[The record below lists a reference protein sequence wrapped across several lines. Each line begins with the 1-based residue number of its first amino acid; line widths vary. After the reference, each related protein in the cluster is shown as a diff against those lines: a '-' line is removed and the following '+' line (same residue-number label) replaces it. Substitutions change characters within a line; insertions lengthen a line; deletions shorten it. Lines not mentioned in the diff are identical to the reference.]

1 VASQHDP
8 DDPQSAEARW
18 RTLVEQ
24 IPAIT
29 YIADFDVRGTLRWVS
44 PQIEQLLGYA
54 PENFVRDQ
62 DLWYRLVHPDDFKRL
77 RIEEERTFNAAEDFD
92 IEYRMIARDGRVVWV
107 REQDRIV
114 RDAAG
119 RPLLT
124 QGVLLDVTS
133 QRMTE
138 DALREE
144 RDRARR
150 FLDVAG
156 TIVVLVDAQERI
168 ALVNRAGCELL
179 GYAEGELLGRNAF
192 DTLTPE
198 AARED
203 ARTAHRRIMREGTEP
218 SSGAEYAVL
227 TRDGRARTMMW
238 RNTLLRGEDGN
249 PTGMLSSGLDVTERL
264 EAEQQ
269 IAYLAYHDS
278 LTGLPNRALLA
289 EHLDLALARA
299 RRSSGSVALLYLD
312 LDDFKL
318 VNDSLGHAAGDELL
332 CQIAMR
338 LQDRRRATDL
348 LARQGGDEFLV
359 LLSDLD
365 TDPVATA
372 RVAAEGMLEA
382 LSRPFTIC
390 GAEFNVGASIGIGL
404 FPRDAADAEQLL
416 RHADAAMYQAKAQGR
431 NAISLYSGEGHQSR
445 DRLSLSS
452 RLRKAIAREELVLH
466 WQPIVDPGDGLLSK
480 LEALVRWEDPRRGLV
495 APDEF
500 VPFAEEIGLID
511 AIGEWV
517 VGALCRQRVA
527 WRAEG
532 FDPEVT
538 FNVSPRELRRP
549 LFAEHLRAR
558 LDEHGL
564 DPGRVIVEVTESAAM
579 GEQGSAEPV
588 LAELAAAGFKVAI
601 DDFGA
606 GYSSLSR
613 LRDLPVQVLK
623 IDRSFLRDVPERPEA
638 TAVVTAILE
647 LAGALGM
654 ETVAEGVETAAQ
666 RAFLIER
673 GCPLAQGFLLGRP
686 MPARDL
692 EPMLRRAVVA
702 R

>member
-1 VASQHDP
+1 VASQPDP
-8 DDPQSAEARW
+8 HDPQSAEARW

-29 YIADFDVRGTLRWVS
+29 YISDFDVRGTLRWVS
-44 PQIEQLLGYA
+44 PQIEQLLGYS
-54 PENFVRDQ
+54 PENFVTEQ
-62 DLWYRLVHPDDFKRL
+62 DLWHRLVHPDDLERL
-77 RIEEERTFNAAEDFD
+77 REEEERRFNAAEDFD
-92 IEYRMIARDGRVVWV
+92 IEYRMIARDGRIICV
-107 REQDRIV
+107 REQDCIV

-119 RPLLT
+119 TPLLT
-124 QGVLLDVTS
+124 QGVLLDVTA
-133 QRMTE
+133 QRVTE

-156 TIVVLVDAQERI
+156 TIVVLVDAEERI
-168 ALVNRAGCELL
+168 ALINRAACELL

-203 ARTAHRRIMREGTEP
+203 ARAAHRRIMRDGTEP

-227 TRDGRARTMMW
+227 TRDGRARTMLW
-238 RNTLLRGEDGN
+238 RNTLLRGEDGK
-249 PTGMLSSGLDVTERL
+249 PTGLLSSGLDVTERL

-269 IAYLAYHDS
+269 VVYLAYHDS

-299 RRSSGSVALLYLD
+299 RRSSASVALLYLD

-359 LLSDLD
+359 LLSDLE

-372 RVAAEGMLEA
+372 RVAADGMLEA
-382 LSRPFTIC
+382 LSRPFTIS

-452 RLRKAIAREELVLH
+452 RLRKAVAREELVLH
-466 WQPIVDPGDGLLSK
+466 WQPIVDPRDGLLSK
-480 LEALVRWEDPRRGLV
+480 IEALVRWEDPRRGLV
-495 APDEF
+495 PPDEF
-500 VPFAEEIGLID
+500 VPFAEETGLID

-532 FDPEVT
+532 LDPEVT

-623 IDRSFLRDVPERPEA
+623 IDRSFLREVPARPEA

-654 ETVAEGVETAAQ
+654 ETVAEGVETAEQ

>member
-1 VASQHDP
+1 VQFPHDP
-8 DDPQSAEARW
+8 HDPQTAEARW

-29 YIADFDVRGTLRWVS
+29 YIADFDACGTLRWVS
-44 PQIEQLLGYA
+44 PQIEELLGYRA
-54 PENFVRDQ
+54 GDFVTDQ
-62 DLWYRLVHPDDFKRL
+62 DLWYRLVHPDDLERVQA
-77 RIEEERTFNAAEDFD
+77 EEQRVFDAVEDYD
-92 IEYRMIARDGRVVWV
+92 IEYRMIAHDGHIVWV

-114 RDAAG
+114 RDSNG

-124 QGVLLDVTS
+124 QGVLLDVTA
-133 QRMTE
+133 QQIAE

-156 TIVVLVDAQERI
+156 AIVVITDAQERI
-168 ALVNRAGCELL
+168 ALVNRAGNELL

-192 DTLTPE
+192 DTLLPE
-198 AARED
+198 ASRELSRAAHHRIIEEGID
-203 ARTAHRRIMREGTEP
+203 PTGSVEYSIRT
-218 SSGAEYAVL
+218 S
-227 TRDGRARTMMW
+227 DGRTRTIMW
-238 RNTLLRGEDGN
+238 RSTLLRDEDGQ
-249 PTGMLSSGLDVTERL
+249 PTALLSSGLDITERL
-264 EAEQQ
+264 AAEQQ

-289 EHLDLALARA
+289 EHLELALARA
-299 RRSSGSVALLYLD
+299 RRSSGAVALLYLD

-338 LQDRRRATDL
+338 LQDRRRETDL

-359 LLSDLD
+359 LLSDLE

-372 RVAAEGMLEA
+372 QTAADGMLEA

-404 FPRDAADAEQLL
+404 FPRDAADGEQLL
-416 RHADAAMYQAKAQGR
+416 RHADAAMYQAKAHGR
-431 NAISLYSGEGHQSR
+431 NAVALYSGEGHQSR

-466 WQPIVDPGDGLLSK
+466 WQPIVDPRDGTLCK
-480 LEALVRWEDPRRGLV
+480 VEALVRWDDPQRGLV
-495 APDEF
+495 EPAEF
-500 VPFAEEIGLID
+500 VPFAEETGLID
-511 AIGEWV
+511 SIGEWV
-517 VGALCRQRVA
+517 VGALCQQRLA
-527 WRAEG
+527 WRAAG
-532 FDPEVT
+532 VDPEVT
-538 FNVSPRELRRP
+538 FNVSPRELHLP
-549 LFAEHLRAR
+549 LFAERLRTR
-558 LDEHGL
+558 FDERGL
-564 DPGRVIVEVTESAAM
+564 DPGRVTVEVTESAAM
-579 GEQGSAEPV
+579 GGRGSAEPV
-588 LAELAAAGFKVAI
+588 LGELAAAGFKVAI

-613 LRDLPVQVLK
+613 LRDLPVQLLK
-623 IDRSFLRDVPERPEA
+623 IDRSFLRDVPASPEA

-654 ETVAEGVETAAQ
+654 ETVAEGVETPAQ

-673 GCPLAQGFLLGRP
+673 GCTLAQGFLLGRP
-686 MPARDL
+686 VPARDL

>member
-1 VASQHDP
+1 VASEHDLH
-8 DDPQSAEARW
+8 DPQSAEARW

-54 PENFVRDQ
+54 PDDFVRDQ
-62 DLWYRLVHPDDFKRL
+62 DLWYRLTHPDDFERL
-77 RIEEERTFNAAEDFD
+77 RMEEERVFEAEEGFD

-107 REQDRIV
+107 HEQDCIV
-114 RDAAG
+114 RDAEG
-119 RPLLT
+119 TPLLT

-156 TIVVLVDAQERI
+156 TIVVLVDADERI
-168 ALVNRAGCELL
+168 ALINRAGCEML
-179 GYAEGELLGRNAF
+179 GYSDGELLGRNAF

-203 ARTAHRRIMREGTEP
+203 ARAAHRRIMSAGTEP

-238 RNTLLRGEDGN
+238 RNTLLRDDEGN

-299 RRSSGSVALLYLD
+299 RRSSSSVALLYLD

-359 LLSDLD
+359 LLSDLE
-365 TDPVATA
+365 TDAVATA
-372 RVAAEGMLEA
+372 RVAADGMLEA

-416 RHADAAMYQAKAQGR
+416 RNADAAMYQAKAQGR
-431 NAISLYSGEGHQSR
+431 NAVALYSGEGHQSR

-466 WQPIVDPGDGLLSK
+466 WQPIVDPREGLVCK

-500 VPFAEEIGLID
+500 IPFAEETGLID
-511 AIGEWV
+511 QIGEWV

-532 FDPEVT
+532 LDPEVT
-538 FNVSPRELRRP
+538 FNVSPHELRRP
-549 LFAEHLRAR
+549 LFAEHLRAKF
-558 LDEHGL
+558 DEHGL
-564 DPGRVIVEVTESAAM
+564 DPGKVTVEVTESAAM
-579 GEQGSAEPV
+579 GDQGGAEPV
-588 LAELAAAGFKVAI
+588 LGELAAAGFKVAI

-623 IDRSFLRDVPERPEA
+623 IDRSFLREVPARPEA

-686 MPARDL
+686 APARDL